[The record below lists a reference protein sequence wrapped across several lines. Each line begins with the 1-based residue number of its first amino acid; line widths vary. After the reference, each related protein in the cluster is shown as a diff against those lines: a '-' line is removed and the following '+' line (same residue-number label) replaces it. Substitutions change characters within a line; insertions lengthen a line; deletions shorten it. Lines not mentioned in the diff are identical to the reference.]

1 MRNLSG
7 TGRRDGGNRDRQQ
20 STDFRGTTFSDEGV
34 SGDSRQTC
42 QRLIGDTMERITRS
56 DWARIFRRQDIS
68 ALMFVLFLS
77 LAMVAIL
84 AVVLF

>member
-1 MRNLSG
+1 
-7 TGRRDGGNRDRQQ
+7 
-20 STDFRGTTFSDEGV
+20 
-34 SGDSRQTC
+34 
-42 QRLIGDTMERITRS
+42 MERITRRA
-56 DWARIFRRQDIS
+56 WARIFRRQDIS